1 MGDVSIKIPCAW
13 SFAPIKIRRQN
24 RSHPSTRRR
33 ERPKSGD
40 MTRTP
45 LIDSKTAS
53 LRDYIVALAM
63 VAGSALLGLAIE
75 PSSGTSAIDL
85 LFLPAVLGA
94 AIIGGRGAALF
105 AAFASALA
113 YNFFFTAPR
122 MTFHVDDPNDLVT
135 ILVLFAVALVV
146 SQLAASVRAQ
156 ARLAEGH
163 AARNAT
169 IAGFA
174 RALLGCTSEAQIAE
188 VATLKLGEVCGCN
201 AVLIS
206 GAGTPSPLAA
216 TSPQIELTPGD
227 VAVAALVLESGE
239 PAGRGVT
246 RAVPSEWQF
255 HPVRS
260 GQKVIAAAGL
270 ASDDGTPPVRSAQFP
285 LLDSLLDQLALALE
299 RSSLE
304 REASELIRRHERD
317 QVRSTLLSS
326 IGLDLGPAVRTV
338 SDTIGALRRDG
349 GGDKSLLSQ
358 AASDIAKIDR
368 YLANLLD
375 LNPEDDQRPVEAGPL
390 RIDLFHRTVTRNG
403 EPVHLAPKEYAVLA
417 ELAKH
422 PGRVLTHT
430 HLLRTAW
437 GPAQEKQIDYLRVA
451 ICGLRQK
458 LERSPGQPELIV
470 NEPAVGYRLKLDA

>member
-1 MGDVSIKIPCAW
+1 M
-13 SFAPIKIRRQN
+13 N
-24 RSHPSTRRR
+24 RSHLP
-33 ERPKSGD
+33 
-40 MTRTP
+40 
-45 LIDSKTAS
+45 DSKPAS
-53 LRDYIVALAM
+53 LRDYVVTVAM
-63 VAGSALLGLAIE
+63 VAVAALLGLAIE
-75 PSSGTSAIDL
+75 PRVGTSAIDL
-85 LFLPAVLGA
+85 IFLPAVLGA
-94 AIIGGRGAALF
+94 AIIGGKGPALF
-105 AAFASALA
+105 AAVASALA

-122 MTFHVDDPNDLVT
+122 MTLHVDDPNDLVT
-135 ILVLFAVALVV
+135 ILILFVVALVV

-156 ARLAEGH
+156 ARIAEGH
-163 AARNAT
+163 ATRNAT

-174 RALLGCTSEAQIAE
+174 RDLLGCTSETQIAE
-188 VATLKLGEVCGCN
+188 VATRKLGEVFDCN
-201 AVLIS
+201 AVLVS
-206 GAGTPSPLAA
+206 EAAPPHTLAA

-227 VAVAALVLESGE
+227 VAVAALVLDSGE

-260 GQKVIAAAGL
+260 GQKIIAAAGL
-270 ASDDGTPPVRSAQFP
+270 ANDDGVPPVSAAQFA

-304 REASELIRRHERD
+304 REANESTRRHERD

-326 IGLDLGPAVRTV
+326 IGLDLGPAVRTIG
-338 SDTIGALRRDG
+338 DTIGALRRDG
-349 GGDKSLLSQ
+349 GGDKALLSQ
-358 AASDIAKIDR
+358 AASDIAKVDR

-375 LNPEDDQRPVEAGPL
+375 LNPDDDQRPVEAGSV
-390 RIDLFHRTVTRNG
+390 RIDLFRRTVTRDG

-422 PGRVLTHT
+422 PGRVLTHA

-451 ICGLRQK
+451 IRGLRQK
-458 LERSPGQPELIV
+458 LEHSPGQPDLII
-470 NEPAVGYRLKLDA
+470 NEPAVGYRLKVG